1 MNEVNEANKRA
12 VVLIPAYKPDER
24 LIELTRELRENDLD
38 VLLVDDGGQEAFKHI
53 FEACRE
59 LGAEVAVHAVNMGKG
74 RALKTGINA
83 AMLKW
88 PDMAGIVTADADG
101 QHTPKDILRLID
113 ALHENPDKL
122 VLGSRAFTGDVP
134 KKSLWGNKITRT
146 VYALVSG
153 IRVGDTQT
161 GLRALPASSLPAM
174 ARIDGERYEYE
185 MNVLLKLRDMGLG
198 VFEVPIET
206 IYINDNAGSHF
217 NPVRDAIKIYM
228 VIFKHLF
235 AYLFS
240 SGFSFVVDYA
250 LFWLCLGFGLNGFIS
265 YAIARLIS
273 SQVNYRL
280 NKHTVFGGRGGKY
293 SMVKYY
299 ALCVVQGAIGAGL
312 VQLLPT
318 VLPVSEAFIKIP
330 VDILLFMLSYMIQRD
345 YVFK

>member
-1 MNEVNEANKRA
+1 MENTKKRA

-24 LIELTRELRENDLD
+24 RIELTRELICDNGLD

-53 FEACRE
+53 FDKCRE

-113 ALHENPDKL
+113 ALHEHPDKL
-122 VLGSRAFTGDVP
+122 VLGSRAFTGNVP
-134 KKSLWGNKITRT
+134 KKSLWGNKITRA
-146 VYALVSG
+146 VYALASG
-153 IRVGDTQT
+153 VKVGDTQT
-161 GLRALPASSLPAM
+161 GLRALPRIALEAM

-185 MNVLLKLRDMGLG
+185 MNVLLKLRDMNLG

-228 VIFKHLF
+228 VIFK
-235 AYLFS
+235 YLFS
-240 SGFSFVVDYA
+240 SIASFVIDYA
-250 LFWLCLGFGLNGFIS
+250 LYWLCLGTFKLSPLLS
-265 YAIARLIS
+265 YALARLVS
-273 SQVNYRL
+273 SQVNYNL
-280 NKHTVFGGRGGKY
+280 NKHTVFGGRGGKS

-299 ALCVVQGAIGAGL
+299 ALCVVQGLVGAAL
-312 VQLLPT
+312 VQ
-318 VLPVSEAFIKIP
+318 VLPAIIPLSAAIIKIP
-330 VDILLFMLSYMIQRD
+330 VDLILFILSYFIQRD
-345 YVFK
+345 YVFNK